1 MLEAKDR
8 WLRQPLS
15 ANLNFVSNGGNVVN
29 LTWMLTGESVSGD
42 EGPAVSALS
51 LSAEARHVYRCLLT
65 VAGRDLGTPLPADVF
80 PSLEEA
86 REALDATEVTDYVI
100 QHLAYPAVRDF
111 VVQRLEDQPYAIEL
125 EVVVLGSRSL
135 LQLSLVVDWMGK
147 NVTLPWFLTNM
158 IPIGMG
164 ALDAARVLEDL
175 LPGVLQS
182 AGLAGHTQSLA
193 YVASRLHQREWRVY
207 QRGRGGSLS
216 CVLQRGMP
224 APGDLCLRGYSEV
237 VAFLEELSGVRETF
251 PFLGLLMGDILRPL
265 PADSASPQYWAS
277 VLQFARALVQG
288 QHGLVTR
295 CNQAGLLESGALVAR
310 LVDPTS
316 TFWMVEF
323 VHTFHPLEVLCHQL
337 HEARS
342 FDAVMSV
349 VLEFLTALGLRLVG
363 PSFPRYKLLDV
374 ATTLYNAAGRVVVPA
389 GRGTDFHQRPVPQL
403 VPSVTRAVA
412 LTVFPRPDGAAVHH
426 SCGVL
431 PPPVSERA
439 GSASPRRVPAAW
451 RSVGR

>member
-1 MLEAKDR
+1 M
-8 WLRQPLS
+8 
-15 ANLNFVSNGGNVVN
+15 
-29 LTWMLTGESVSGD
+29 
-42 EGPAVSALS
+42 
-51 LSAEARHVYRCLLT
+51 
-65 VAGRDLGTPLPADVF
+65 
-80 PSLEEA
+80 
-86 REALDATEVTDYVI
+86 I

-111 VVQRLEDQPYAIEL
+111 VVRRLEDQPYAIEL

-158 IPIGMG
+158 IPIGLG

-237 VAFLEELSGVRETF
+237 VAFLQELSGVRETF

-374 ATTLYNAAGRVVVPA
+374 AATLYNAAGRVVVPA

-403 VPSVTRAVA
+403 VPSVSRAVA
-412 LTVFPRPDGAAVHH
+412 LTVFQDQTVLLFTTVAEYYRPLFLSGLGVQARAVYRPLGEVSAADLAPLVRQTLVDAESVQKELAVLIQREPGVRDVHVMGLADNALVMFPGIH
-426 SCGVL
+426 YIQRLYRIL
-431 PPPVSERA
+431 PA
-439 GSASPRRVPAAW
+439 
-451 RSVGR
+451 